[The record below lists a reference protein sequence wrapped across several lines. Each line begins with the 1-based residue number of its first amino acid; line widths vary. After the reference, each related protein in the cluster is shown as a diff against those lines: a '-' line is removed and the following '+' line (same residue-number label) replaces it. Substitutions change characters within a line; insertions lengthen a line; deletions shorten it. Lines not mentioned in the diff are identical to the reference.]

1 MEDTHA
7 TSKDKGGSNMNAGN
21 TQADA
26 VNYYKLLNITPDATR
41 MEIRDAY
48 LRVKSAFNSE
58 NQAMYSI
65 MSEDEARTHLAT
77 IDQAYLTLEDETSRE
92 RYDRRLKSQVAGS
105 VVKRHVGPAP
115 SYTNSHGGS
124 HVNSYNNSHSGR
136 SHSQFSGG
144 SSMDLLAATMGEG
157 DGFNHPTTI
166 RQVPVIRVTAQK
178 SSAPDFKEALT
189 QMIGDADKGDGDLL
203 RRIREACGVTM
214 EEMQERTKI
223 LADYIRGIEENR
235 FDRLPPIVYVRG
247 FIRSYLKYLAIPDP
261 ERFAVAYALR
271 MEEWRSSARN

>member
-7 TSKDKGGSNMNAGN
+7 TTKGKGGSNMNAGN

-65 MSEDEARTHLAT
+65 MSEDEARSHLAM

-105 VVKRHVGPAP
+105 VVKRHVGPTSA
-115 SYTNSHGGS
+115 
-124 HVNSYNNSHSGR
+124 YNNSHTGR
-136 SHSQFSGG
+136 SYNSQFAGG
-144 SSMDLLAATMGEG
+144 SSMDLLAATMGEA

-178 SSAPDFKEALT
+178 SSAPDFKEALNE
-189 QMIGDADKGDGDLL
+189 MLLDADKGDGDLL
-203 RRIREACGVTM
+203 RKIREACGVTI

-223 LADYIRGIEENR
+223 LGDYIRGLEENR